1 MHGFVARG
9 TEGHDW
15 RQRRSCLADTAAGQS
30 GSWVARVVCAHA
42 HGAQGSCLGQ
52 QVGVGL
58 PSWGR
63 STRQLMRR
71 HGGEGIIA
79 LGDDKKLGFEIF
91 V

>member
-1 MHGFVARG
+1 MHTTGAKM
-9 TEGHDW
+9 
-15 RQRRSCLADTAAGQS
+15 
-30 GSWVARVVCAHA
+30 
-42 HGAQGSCLGQ
+42 GAQGSCLGQ

-79 LGDDKKLGFEIF
+79 LGDDKKLGLKSLFSLLCFWF
-91 V
+91 VWCVLFLFLV